1 MTARRPATPIVV
13 PVNWLDKDCMMPQPY
28 DPSLKKLPKECREWM
43 EHAGKTGDGA
53 RYAAELQAY
62 LDAPGPLN
70 PKAEIRL
77 GRVGHYCS
85 IAACD
90 AYFRAET
97 DQLVKLLQWAV
108 ALRALDFRWEGMY
121 SALRPDLGNW
131 PTEFWDS
138 MKAAGPAMLSWLGEA
153 AICAERFLQMI
164 EKDQRVNTL
173 AEARRVKH
181 GTNDAFL
188 AYLFSQAFGI
198 STTFQPLK
206 PLIPEYQSL
215 LDNWRTTDE
224 PVFRAAMQAAA
235 AFHASRS
242 KHGTDR
248 NKYEF
253 ETSFDRVFPAE
264 LLAVQALRRRD
275 DLPEFETGHLLID
288 APWAIVRDLPQ
299 VEPNPLA
306 AAVEARLKNDYPQFR

>member
-1 MTARRPATPIVV
+1 MTARRPAIPILG
-13 PVNWLDKDCMMPQPY
+13 PVNWLDKDCMMPLPY

-62 LDAPGPLN
+62 LDTPGPLN
-70 PKAEIRL
+70 PKAILQL
-77 GRVGHYCS
+77 GWVGHYYS
-85 IAACD
+85 VAACD
-90 AYFRAET
+90 AYFRADIDLFAEF
-97 DQLVKLLQWAV
+97 LQWAV
-108 ALRALDFRWEGMY
+108 AFRTLEFRWRGMY

-131 PTEFWDS
+131 PAEFWDS
-138 MKAAGPAMLSWLGEA
+138 MKAAGPAMLSWWGEA
-153 AICAERFLQMI
+153 AICAERFLQMV

-198 STTFQPLK
+198 STTFKPLK

-224 PVFRAAMQAAA
+224 AAFRAAMQAAA
-235 AFHASRS
+235 AFHVSRS
-242 KHGTDR
+242 KGSTGS
-248 NKYEF
+248 KFYEF
-253 ETSFDRVFPAE
+253 TWVFDRVFPAE

-275 DLPEFETGHLLID
+275 GLPEFETGHLLID

-306 AAVEARLKNDYPQFR
+306 AAVEARLKHDYPQFR